1 MLDLLVLAGD
11 KTIHHIER
19 LLQRL
24 ELEVAQVAQY
34 DLAAILSLQT

>member
-11 KTIHHIER
+11 KTPHHIR
-19 LLQRL
+19 PLLQRL

-34 DLAAILSLQT
+34 DLVALLSLQT